1 MNRTLEFKWQKSQF
15 FIKLY
20 SHIYVPFQPLCN
32 ALAHDT
38 LRLLDI
44 FFESSCIAN
53 LLQYYHHKEP
63 VNFIAQ

>member
-1 MNRTLEFKWQKSQF
+1 MAKMPVFVEF
-15 FIKLY
+15 Y
-20 SHIYVPFQPLCN
+20 SHIYVSFQPLCD